1 MHALFLPAVA
11 LMNRLR
17 YPLKFGLIGGLA
29 MLAIAY
35 LLAIT
40 TLHLRASLTQSER
53 ELAGAETIQPVLRLV
68 QLVQQHRGLS
78 SGVLAGNASLKDKTA
93 AKAAEIAEAFIA
105 AGTVVARHGD
115 VVGQQEEWKQLR
127 DEWTALAQEW
137 AEMTAPASL
146 SAHSAIVQRA
156 IQIIT
161 GIGEGSGLLMDPD
174 RDSYNL
180 ANTAV
185 LVMPETLE
193 RLGVIRA
200 AGTGVLTRKSITEDE
215 RHEFSTRLGVL
226 DKMTTDLLAA
236 LARSEKYNP
245 LITSALDEFR
255 QKFVG
260 GTGEVV
266 MVTQSELTTGR
277 LNTPAE
283 HFFGKATEAIDVG
296 YAQLAGTLFPTLG
309 KLVEARIVRLSFQ
322 LYLSLGIAL
331 LVVLAFAYL
340 SVGAYL
346 AIVGG
351 VHRLA
356 DASARVAGGDLTAR
370 VALDSRDELALVG
383 QGFNAMAQSLNDLI
397 GKIQANAGD
406 VSAAASALAAS
417 SSQIHGGSQ
426 RQSEAASS
434 MAAAVEQ
441 TTVGID
447 QIAQHAREAQEISTE
462 SGALS
467 DEGSAIVQRTVA
479 EMRQIAA
486 SVEESAHLIEELGR
500 QSGQISAIVSVIKD
514 IADQTNLLA
523 LNAAIEAARAG
534 ESGRGFAVVADEV
547 RKLAERTAK
556 STQDIAAMIDA
567 IQGGTSQ
574 AVESMQAGVERV
586 SGGVE
591 LATRAGEAM
600 ERIKAGALRVVR
612 SVSDIS
618 LALREQSAASA
629 EIAANVERIAQMAE
643 ENNAAVAGSTATA
656 QKMEQLAAG
665 LQGEI
670 RRYRVA

>member
-1 MHALFLPAVA
+1 MNALFLPAVA

-17 YPLKFGLIGGLA
+17 YPFKFGLIGLVA
-29 MLAIAY
+29 FLAIAY
-35 LLAIT
+35 LLVIST
-40 TLHLRASLTQSER
+40 FQLRASLGQSER
-53 ELAGAETIQPVLRLV
+53 ELAGAEAIKPMLGLI

-78 SGVLAGNASLKDKTA
+78 SGVLAGNAQLKDKTT
-93 AKAAEIAEAFIA
+93 AKAAEIAEAFTVAGA
-105 AGTVVARHGD
+105 AIARHGD

-146 SAHSAIVQRA
+146 SAHTAVVQRA
-156 IQIIT
+156 IQIIA

-200 AGTGVLTRKSITEDE
+200 AGNGVLTRKSITEDE

-236 LARSEKYNP
+236 LTRSEKYNP
-245 LITSALDEFR
+245 QITPALDEFR
-255 QKFVG
+255 QKFIG

-266 MVTQSELTTGR
+266 VVAQSELTTGR

-296 YAQLAGTLFPTLG
+296 YAQLSGTLFPTLG
-309 KLVEARIVRLSFQ
+309 RLVEARIGRLNFQ

-351 VHRLA
+351 VRRLS
-356 DASARVAGGDLTAR
+356 DAAARIAAGDLTTHVEL
-370 VALDSRDELALVG
+370 VARDELAAVG
-383 QGFNAMAQSLNDLI
+383 EGFNSMAKSLNELI
-397 GKIQANAGD
+397 GRVQSSAGD
-406 VSAAASALAAS
+406 VTAEASSLAAT
-417 SSQIHGGSQ
+417 SSQIQSGSQ
-426 RQSEAASS
+426 KQSEAASS

-447 QIAQHAREAQEISTE
+447 QIAEHARQAHEISTE
-462 SGALS
+462 SGTLS
-467 DEGSAIVQRTVA
+467 DEGSEVVHRTVA
-479 EMRQIAA
+479 EMKQIAA
-486 SVEESAHLIEELGR
+486 SVEQSAQLIEELGR
-500 QSGQISAIVSVIKD
+500 QSGRISEIVNVIKD

-547 RKLAERTAK
+547 RKLAERTTK
-556 STQDIAAMIDA
+556 STQDIAAMIDS
-567 IQGGTSQ
+567 IQNGTNQ
-574 AVESMQAGVERV
+574 AVESMNAGVVRV
-586 SGGVE
+586 TGGVE

-600 ERIKAGALRVVR
+600 ERIKAGALRVVS

-656 QKMEQLAAG
+656 HRMEQLAAV
-665 LQGEI
+665 LQGDI
-670 RRYRVA
+670 RRYRVS